1 MARPHICGVAA
12 LVISQGI
19 TSPAA
24 VESAIK
30 KSANFLGTPS
40 AADKTRSDEFGAGLV
55 QARAAILGMGI
66 KK

>member
-1 MARPHICGVAA
+1 MSAPPIGSVMLTPRM
-12 LVISQGI
+12 
-19 TSPAA
+19 
-24 VESAIK
+24 SAIK